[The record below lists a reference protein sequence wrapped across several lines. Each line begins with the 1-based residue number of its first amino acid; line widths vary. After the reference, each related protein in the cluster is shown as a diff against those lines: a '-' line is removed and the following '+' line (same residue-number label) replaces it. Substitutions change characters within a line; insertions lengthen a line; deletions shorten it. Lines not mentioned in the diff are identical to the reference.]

1 MGDSNKK
8 TETATVTTPNGTEV
22 GLLPIEIL
30 GGQTRFA
37 LLVGGSV
44 VCRGPSAEGVKRKT
58 EPGSVAWVLG
68 ASSKT
73 LTSEGSRSLDRRLE
87 SGALR
92 AFALTGKTA
101 SARLAASV
109 TDGSSF
115 LSKKVLEAWREERQA
130 VAEVR
135 TARRAQVK
143 AEAKEA
149 KAKANAFKGKG
160 KKEANVAFS
169 ELDATEKRAVTLA
182 RNVLPGLDPTVLR
195 ALLAEIEANS
205 PTGPT
210 APTGK

>member
-1 MGDSNKK
+1 M
-8 TETATVTTPNGTEV
+8 
-22 GLLPIEIL
+22 
-30 GGQTRFA
+30 
-37 LLVGGSV
+37 
-44 VCRGPSAEGVKRKT
+44 
-58 EPGSVAWVLG
+58 
-68 ASSKT
+68 
-73 LTSEGSRSLDRRLE
+73 
-87 SGALR
+87 
-92 AFALTGKTA
+92 
-101 SARLAASV
+101 
-109 TDGSSF
+109 
-115 LSKKVLEAWREERQA
+115 
-130 VAEVR
+130 R